1 MLRLGISEEE
11 KVTSVN
17 EKIDHMGSFTGLGSI
32 ISKEGRSSENV
43 KSRKARDQGVFSQS
57 KKFWKS
63 RKISLQTNIRILGG
77 TVTTVVKYGSEAW
90 AL

>member
-1 MLRLGISEEE
+1 
-11 KVTSVN
+11 
-17 EKIDHMGSFTGLGSI
+17 MGSFTGLGSI

-63 RKISLQTNIRILGG
+63 RKISLQTNIRILKA
-77 TVTTVVKYGSEAW
+77 TMTAIIKYGSETW
-90 AL
+90 LL